1 MTATKTAKKP
11 NRAKT
16 EKLTPYQERIRGM
29 STQELVQELG
39 VVVAKL
45 AGVLAEKDNGVASPT

>member
-1 MTATKTAKKP
+1 MTAKTAKKP
-11 NRAKT
+11 TQAER
-16 EKLTPYQERIRGM
+16 LTPYQKRIRGM

-39 VVVAKL
+39 VLVAKL

>member
-1 MTATKTAKKP
+1 MTAKTAKKP
-11 NRAKT
+11 TRPQA
-16 EKLTPYQERIRGM
+16 ERLTPYQKRIRGM